1 VVGRV
6 TNIEMI
12 FFIVVEGVREL
23 SGPGRVVDSG
33 GADSMLQF

>member
-1 VVGRV
+1 M

-23 SGPGRVVDSG
+23 SGPERVADSSG
-33 GADSMLQF
+33 VDSMLQF